1 MKGWLGGLIIAGI
14 GFGVGFFAG
23 ERFGRKEQEKEKNI
37 PPVVVEEAPALI
49 PDPPS
54 SSKEIAKD
62 ICEKEGYISEER
74 ESVGKDLN
82 EVNAYLSQFE
92 SPEEESGEEEED
104 AGGVLIEA
112 PPEDYISLITA
123 DEFDADEVYG
133 RVSYTYYDEDDIVC
147 DENEVRVEDVEDL
160 IGTEALHSFG
170 KDPRNPDNV
179 VYVRNTWDE
188 TLYEITCIHNS
199 YGRVVLGIDDSY
211 GN

>member
-23 ERFGRKEQEKEKNI
+23 ERFGRKEKEKDI
-37 PPVVVEEAPALI
+37 QSVVVEETPTIVPGAAP
-49 PDPPS
+49 
-54 SSKEIAKD
+54 SSKEVAKD

-74 ESVGKDLN
+74 ESVDKDLN
-82 EVNAYLSQFE
+82 EVNEYLSQFE
-92 SPEEESGEEEED
+92 SPEEDSEDETEED
-104 AGGVLIEA
+104 AGGVLIETL
-112 PPEDYISLITA
+112 PEDYISLITA
-123 DEFDADEVYG
+123 DEFDADETYG

-147 DENEVRVEDVEDL
+147 DENEVRVEDAEDL

>member
-23 ERFGRKEQEKEKNI
+23 ERFGRKEKEKDI
-37 PPVVVEEAPALI
+37 QSVIVEEAPAI
-49 PDPPS
+49 VPGAPPS
-54 SSKEIAKD
+54 SKEVAKD

-92 SPEEESGEEEED
+92 SPEEDSEDEGEED

-123 DEFDADEVYG
+123 DEFDADETFG

-147 DENEVRVEDVEDL
+147 DENEVRVEDAEDL
-160 IGTEALHSFG
+160 IGPEALHSFG

-211 GN
+211 EN

>member
-23 ERFGRKEQEKEKNI
+23 ERFGRKEKEKDI
-37 PPVVVEEAPALI
+37 PPVVVEEAPAPV
-49 PDPPS
+49 PDPPP
-54 SSKEIAKD
+54 SSKEVAND

-74 ESVGKDLN
+74 ESVDKDLN
-82 EVNAYLSQFE
+82 EVNEYLSQFE
-92 SPEEESGEEEED
+92 SPEEESGEEEEN

-211 GN
+211 ANE